1 MFIYRFTVINIDYS
15 QIGFLSRLVRIYY
28 VGSIKSQYDS

>member
-15 QIGFLSRLVRIYY
+15 RIGFLSRLVRIYY
-28 VGSIKSQYDS
+28 VDSIRSQFDS